1 MLEEKQSKG
10 LEALG
15 AYVCV
20 HRCVHAHAPE
30 SHLPQVDGGGGEWG
44 VGRESKESTGLCDD
58 SQLGLILHAA
68 VYTCDLIP
76 TRTQGVKHETT
87 LETETNYPCNLL
99 SNGSF
104 WALLK

>member
-1 MLEEKQSKG
+1 MWVHTCVYTG
-10 LEALG
+10 
-15 AYVCV
+15 VCMRM
-20 HRCVHAHAPE
+20 HRE
-30 SHLPQVDGGGGEWG
+30 SLTQVDGGGGEWG
-44 VGRESKESTGLCDD
+44 VGRERKESTGLCDD
-58 SQLGLILHAA
+58 SQLGLTLHAA

-99 SNGSF
+99 SNDSF